1 MELAV
6 LAIHLV
12 LEVQVEVPMIALHHR
27 LEEADVEVFAIRPEE
42 EELAEVQL
50 VAGAV
55 VAVVPKI
62 LQEVLSQ
69 RCLAVPSRDRLSKIS
84 SDMISIIL

>member
-27 LEEADVEVFAIRPEE
+27 LEEAVVEVFAIRPEE

-69 RCLAVPSRDRLSKIS
+69 RCLVVPSRDRLSKIS